1 VSLTVGARLGPYEVT
16 AQLGAGG
23 MGEVYR
29 ARDTKLNRDVALKVL
44 PAPFAAD
51 PERLARLMR
60 EAQLLASLN
69 HPNIASIHGLEDA
82 GDTRALVLELVEGPT
97 LADRIAQGPIPLDE
111 ALAIA
116 RQILDALEAAH
127 EHGIIHRDLKP
138 ANIKVRA
145 DGMVKVLDFG
155 LAKALEP
162 TEGGSVAATMSPTL
176 SMHATQAGLI
186 LGTAAYMSPEQAA
199 GKPADKRSD
208 IWAFGV
214 VLLEMLTGGQAF
226 TGETVPHVLASV
238 LKSEPDW
245 SRLPSNTP
253 PQVRR
258 LLRRCLEKD
267 RKRRLDSAVAARL
280 EIEDTSSMLH
290 TGTAHEPEAGRSRV
304 ASIAIAAIAGGAL
317 MAAVTWAL
325 LRPPSSTLRQP
336 SRFLLASADPLAINQ
351 FDRSIALSPDG
362 RYIVYV
368 TPIKG
373 AGTGGGLSVR
383 SLDRLEP
390 LRLPGITGARSP
402 FLSPDS
408 RWIGFFDGT
417 ELKKLPMD
425 GGTPISLCMFSGAPR
440 GASWD
445 DDGTVVFAT
454 ADPLTGL
461 WRVSAN
467 GGQPIALTTPV
478 VSTGEGDH
486 WFPSVLPEGRGVLF
500 TVVRPGQQ
508 AQQSEVAVYDARTKE
523 YRTLIRGT
531 QPQFVESGHLLYVA
545 DGRLWTVRFDLE
557 TLQMLGDAVPMADV
571 VRLVLTG
578 AAYYAV
584 SRSGTLVYVTAGPQP
599 QRSLM
604 WVDRRGREEPIT
616 VPPRAYVL
624 PRLSPDGTRVAL
636 DIRDREDDIWIVNV
650 AGDGTPRRLTYGP
663 SIEINPVWIDNNNL
677 VYSSNRSGRFALY
690 AQAADGSGT
699 AKPLTESSGGTRF
712 PTTVAP
718 NGAAVVGHQDG
729 ATLYDVALFPIP
741 QSGQPPPPAQKLVDT
756 RSFEFNADL
765 SPNGRY
771 LAYQSNESGPFQVI
785 VRPFPQIDNGK
796 WTISNGGG
804 SSPVWSRDGKELFYH
819 DEADRMIAVP
829 VDTSGSTF
837 TWGTSRALFEIRAST
852 TVPDRSYDVSLDGTR
867 FLFVK
872 EDTSTPAPD
881 IVVVLDWLEE
891 LKVKLPIAAS
901 R

>member
-1 VSLTVGARLGPYEVT
+1 VGARLGPYEVT
-16 AQLGAGG
+16 APLGAGG

-97 LADRIAQGPIPLDE
+97 LADRIAQGPLPLDE

-127 EHGIIHRDLKP
+127 EHGIVHRDLKP
-138 ANIKVRA
+138 ANIKVRS

-162 TEGGSVAATMSPTL
+162 AEAGSVAATMSPTL
-176 SMHATQAGLI
+176 SIHGTQAGLI

-214 VLLEMLTGGQAF
+214 LLLEMLTGGQAF
-226 TGETVPHVLASV
+226 TGESVPHVLASV
-238 LKSEPDW
+238 LKSDPDW
-245 SRLPSNTP
+245 SRLPSDTP
-253 PQVRR
+253 AQVRR

-280 EIEDTSSMLH
+280 EIDDTLSMPES
-290 TGTAHEPEAGRSRV
+290 GRANEPVAARSRV
-304 ASIAIAAIAGGAL
+304 TPIAIAAIVGGAL
-317 MAAVTWAL
+317 VAAVTWAL
-325 LRPPSSTLRQP
+325 LRPPSSTPRQA

-390 LRLPGITGARSP
+390 IPLQGITGARSP
-402 FLSPDS
+402 FVSPDS

-425 GGTPISLCMFSGAPR
+425 GGAPISLCMFSGAPR

-445 DDGTVVFAT
+445 DDGTIVFAT
-454 ADPLTGL
+454 GDPLTGL
-461 WRVSAN
+461 WRVPAT
-467 GGQPIALTTPV
+467 GGQPIALTTPL
-478 VSTGEGDH
+478 VSKGEGDH
-486 WFPSVLPEGRGVLF
+486 SFPSVLPAGRGVLF
-500 TVVRPGQQ
+500 TIVPSGQAVR
-508 AQQSEVAVYDARTKE
+508 SEVAVYDARTKE
-523 YRTLIRGT
+523 YRTLIRGAH
-531 QPQFVESGHLLYVA
+531 PQFVESGHLLYVA
-545 DGRLWTVRFDLE
+545 DGRLWAVRFDLE
-557 TLQMLGDAVPMADV
+557 TLQMSGDAVPMADE
-571 VRLVLTG
+571 VRVVLTG

-584 SRSGTLVYVTAGPQP
+584 SRSGTLLYVTAGPQP

-604 WVDRRGREEPIT
+604 WVDRRGREEPIK
-616 VPPRAYVL
+616 VPPRSYVL

-636 DIRDREDDIWIVNV
+636 DIRDQENDIWIVNV

-663 SIEINPVWIDNNNL
+663 SNEINPVWIDNNNL

-690 AQAADGSGT
+690 SQAADGSGT
-699 AKPLTESSGGTRF
+699 AKPLTESGNVKF
-712 PTTVAP
+712 ATTVAR

-729 ATLYDVALFPIP
+729 PTVYDVVLFPIP
-741 QSGQPPPPAQKLVDT
+741 QSGQPPPPAQTLVKT
-756 RSFEFNADL
+756 PSFEFNADL
-765 SPNGRY
+765 SPDGRF

-785 VRPFPQIDNGK
+785 VRPFPQIDDGK
-796 WTISNGGG
+796 WTISTGGG

-819 DEADRMIAVP
+819 DEADRMVAVP
-829 VDTSGSTF
+829 IDSSGATF
-837 TWGTSRALFEIRAST
+837 TWGPAQTLFDIQATT
-852 TVPDRSYDVSLDGTR
+852 TVPDRSYDVSPDGQR

-872 EDTSTPAPD
+872 QDTSIRAPD

-891 LKVKLPIAAS
+891 LKAKMPPA
-901 R
+901 RQ